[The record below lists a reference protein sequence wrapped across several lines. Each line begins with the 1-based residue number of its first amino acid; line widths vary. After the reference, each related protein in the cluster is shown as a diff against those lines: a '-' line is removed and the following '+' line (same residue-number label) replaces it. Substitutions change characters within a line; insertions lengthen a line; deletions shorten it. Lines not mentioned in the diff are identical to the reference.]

1 MELRPAQ
8 RSNVKMRV
16 ALHGPS
22 GSGKTYSALQLAFG
36 ISQNQVIAVIDT
48 ENGSAELYSHLG
60 SFHVLPLSAP
70 FTPEKFMEAIV
81 TCNLFG
87 ADVLVIDS
95 LSHAWE
101 GSGGILEIHGNMPGN
116 SFANWSK
123 VVPRHNQL
131 MQMLL
136 HAPLHVIAT
145 LRAKQDYVMSDRNGK
160 MIPEKIGLKPVQKE
174 GIDYEFTLAFE
185 LSMDHKAR
193 ASKDRTGMF
202 VDKEPFRINKAVGRH
217 IAQWCTQQVT
227 QPAVNVE
234 MNQNHNLNGT
244 HY

>member
-36 ISQNQVIAVIDT
+36 MSQTQSIAVIDT

-60 SFHVLPLSAP
+60 SFHVLQLEAP
-70 FTPEKFMEAIV
+70 FTPEKFMEAIL
-81 TCNLFG
+81 TCTLYG
-87 ADVLVIDS
+87 VDVVVIDS

-131 MQMLL
+131 LQAIL
-136 HAPLHVIAT
+136 HAPAHVLVT
-145 LRAKQDYVMSDRNGK
+145 LRSKQDYIMSDRNGK
-160 MIPEKIGLKPVQKE
+160 VIPEKVGLKPVQKD

-185 LSMDHKAR
+185 LNMDHRAK
-193 ASKDRTGMF
+193 ASKDRTGLF
-202 VDKEPFRINKAVGRH
+202 VDKEPFTINKAVGRH
-217 IAQWCTQQVT
+217 ILNWCTQVAT
-227 QPAVNVE
+227 DLPLT
-234 MNQNHNLNGT
+234 NQKTILNGK
-244 HY
+244 HN